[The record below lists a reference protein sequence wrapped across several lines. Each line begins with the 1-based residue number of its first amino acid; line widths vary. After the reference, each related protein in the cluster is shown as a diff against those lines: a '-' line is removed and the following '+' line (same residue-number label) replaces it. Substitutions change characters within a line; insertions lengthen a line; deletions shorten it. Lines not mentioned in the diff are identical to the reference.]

1 METLRPTS
9 SRPRIR
15 LVPLR
20 RGLGMGLVAVAML
33 AAAVNYGNNLIFFL
47 AFMLLALMVNSIWQ
61 ARRLIRPVRVSTQGP
76 AMRAAGEPGTWVV
89 ELESPVA
96 VPALQLATATG
107 ETDPVLVSLPVGGM
121 TRAEITL
128 PPAPRGYLPLPPLML
143 RTHYPLGLWLA
154 ERAVEPDIGQWVHP
168 APVEGPAPLTVE
180 EEPES
185 GTRATEEGDPT
196 RLRAYQPGDPVR
208 HIVFRHY
215 AKTGRLVSRRPEGE
229 PVGAEPVS
237 IDYEQFHGS
246 REQRLSRM
254 TALLFRH
261 VREGRPWR
269 LLLPGHPPVTGS
281 TAPGAGDSARRQA
294 LQLLARF
301 GRQRD
306 AEGYDA
312 APGWDE
318 SLWGAG

>member
-1 METLRPTS
+1 MEADRHAS

-15 LVPLR
+15 LIPLR

-33 AAAVNYGNNLIFFL
+33 AAAINYGNNLIFFL
-47 AFMLLALMVNSIWQ
+47 AFMLLALMVNAIWQ

-76 AMRAAGEPGTWVV
+76 AMRAVGEPGRWVV

-96 VPALQLATATG
+96 VPALELATATG
-107 ETDPVLVSLPVGGM
+107 ESDPVLVSLPAGRP
-121 TRAEITL
+121 TRAELTL
-128 PPAPRGYLPLPPLML
+128 PPSPRGYLPLPPLVI

-154 ERAVEPDIGQWVHP
+154 ERGIDADVGQWVHP
-168 APVEGPAPLTVE
+168 APMEGPTAPTAA

-229 PVGAEPVS
+229 PADTEPVV
-237 IDYEQFHGS
+237 IDYERFRGS
-246 REQRLSRM
+246 REQRLSAM
-254 TALLFRH
+254 TALLLRH
-261 VREGRPWR
+261 LREGRPWQLR
-269 LLLPGHPPVTGS
+269 LPGHPPVAGS
-281 TAPGAGDSARRQA
+281 AGAAGGDSTRRQA

-306 AEGYDA
+306 ALGYDA
-312 APGWDE
+312 VAGWDE
-318 SLWGAG
+318 SLWGNA

>member
-1 METLRPTS
+1 MDALDPTS

-15 LVPLR
+15 LVPFR
-20 RGLGMGLVAVAML
+20 RGLGMGLVVVAML
-33 AAAVNYGNNLIFFL
+33 AAAINYGNNLIFFL

-76 AMRAAGEPGTWVV
+76 AMRAAGETGTWLV
-89 ELESPVA
+89 ELESPDA
-96 VPALQLATATG
+96 IPALQLATANG
-107 ETDPVLVSLPVGGM
+107 ETDPVLVSLPAGGV

-143 RTHYPLGLWLA
+143 RTHYPLGLWQA
-154 ERAVEPDIGQWVHP
+154 ERAIEPDIGQWVHP
-168 APVEGPAPLTVE
+168 APREGPAPLTAE

-185 GTRATEEGDPT
+185 GTHVADEGDPT

-229 PVGAEPVS
+229 PVDTEPVS
-237 IDYEQFHGS
+237 IDYEQFRGS
-246 REQRLSRM
+246 CEQRLSRM

-269 LLLPGHPPVTGS
+269 LLLPGHPPVAGS
-281 TAPGAGDSARRQA
+281 AGPGGGDGARRQA
-294 LQLLARF
+294 LQLLTRF

-306 AEGYDA
+306 AQGYDA
-312 APGWDE
+312 APVRDE
-318 SLWGAG
+318 SLRGEG